1 MRNAF
6 PILRFATVI
15 TIVGVV
21 AVLFVYSAG
30 WLSPHALTPASF
42 VDRFEQVGGMHPGFR
57 RNHAKGVCVS
67 GWFDSNGQG
76 AELSKAAVF
85 QQGRVPVIGRFSL
98 GVGKPDV
105 TDTATTVRG
114 LGIRFMPSKGEE
126 WRSAMVNLP
135 VFPFPT

>member
-30 WLSPHALTPASF
+30 WLSPHALTPARF
-42 VDRFEQVGGMHPGFR
+42 VDRFEQVNGGHPGFR

-67 GWFDSNGQG
+67 GWFDSNGRG
-76 AELSKAAVF
+76 ATLSKAAVF
-85 QQGRVPVIGRFSL
+85 QRGRVPVLGRFSL
-98 GVGKPDV
+98 SGGRPYAA
-105 TDTATTVRG
+105 DTATAVR
-114 LGIRFMPSKGEE
+114 
-126 WRSAMVNLP
+126 
-135 VFPFPT
+135 